1 MQTFF
6 SVLQRVLLRG
16 KVSDLTAAIQSRC
29 RFVDADWI
37 AASPDAPRND
47 EGFRRG
53 QGLLEMIIAI
63 GILTTGLLSTMTLT
77 TASLSATKDSETRLV
92 ASNLSREG
100 IEVVRSLRD
109 SNWIIGQSW
118 NVGFF
123 GTGNNRT
130 ATLLFA
136 PGTMPSWTLDFSAQ
150 DVNDA
155 EAAIFLGTASGSVIE
170 HVYVQSAGGGMPPGA
185 VSTQYRRLLSLFPI
199 CRNDASGAEAVISG
213 EQSACAGG
221 ETEIGVDVLSTVTWD
236 VKYQQHT
243 VTTEEK
249 MYDWR

>member
-1 MQTFF
+1 M
-6 SVLQRVLLRG
+6 
-16 KVSDLTAAIQSRC
+16 
-29 RFVDADWI
+29 
-37 AASPDAPRND
+37 
-47 EGFRRG
+47 RG

-109 SNWIIGQSW
+109 TNWIIGQSW
-118 NVGFF
+118 NVGLF
-123 GTGNNRT
+123 GVGNNRT

-136 PGTMPSWTLDFSAQ
+136 PGVTPAWTLDFAVQ
-150 DVNDA
+150 AVTDP
-155 EAAIFLGTASGSVIE
+155 EAAVFLGTAPGSLAE
-170 HVYVQSAGGGMPPGA
+170 HVYLQGAGGSMPQGTA
-185 VSTQYRRLLSLFPI
+185 QTMYARLLSLFPI
-199 CRNDASGAEAVISG
+199 CRNDASGVETVVPG

-221 ETEIGVDVLSTVTWD
+221 ETEIGIDVLSTVMWR
-236 VKYQQHT
+236 VKQQQHT